1 VDKTMSFKHIVMWT
15 LHENA
20 NGNDKS
26 TNARL
31 AKEALEALNGQ
42 IPGLQHLEVGIDI
55 VQAVGSYD
63 LVLVAELESRAS
75 LDVYQDHPK
84 HQAVLPLIKS
94 IASQRAA
101 VDY

>member
-1 VDKTMSFKHIVMWT
+1 MTFKHIVMWT
-15 LHENA
+15 LHESA

-26 TNARL
+26 TNAKL

-42 IPGLQHLEVGIDI
+42 IPGLQHLEVGIDC
-55 VQAVGSYD
+55 VQAAGSYD
-63 LVLVAELESRAS
+63 LVLVAELDSRTS

>member
-1 VDKTMSFKHIVMWT
+1 MSFKHIVMWT

-26 TNARL
+26 TNAKL

-42 IPGLQHLEVGIDI
+42 IPGLQHLEVGIDC
-55 VQAVGSYD
+55 VQAAGSYD
-63 LVLVAELESRAS
+63 LVLIADLDSREALE
-75 LDVYQDHPK
+75 VYQVHPK
-84 HQAVLPLIKS
+84 HQAVLPLMKS
-94 IASQRAA
+94 ITSQRAA

>member
-1 VDKTMSFKHIVMWT
+1 M
-15 LHENA
+15 
-20 NGNDKS
+20 
-26 TNARL
+26 
-31 AKEALEALNGQ
+31 
-42 IPGLQHLEVGIDI
+42 GIDI
-55 VQAVGSYD
+55 VQAAGSYD
-63 LVLVAELESRAS
+63 LVLVAELDSRAA